1 MWTQAVF
8 VKKKKL
14 HFHKFP
20 DTCGRGL
27 NFCVCVT
34 CSVFR
39 LCDKSV
45 WRNILVFA
53 SVWLVWFFSVWGFL
67 IPLIALSLDG
77 VFRACFAVGFS
88 PFYIRFHLVG
98 PFRCPF
104 CFRPRRAK
112 NLVSIFARKS
122 RLILFSGAVGKG
134 KGLALQ
140 ARIPRLTW
148 FPLLCGFCLL
158 YTSPSPRDA

>member
-1 MWTQAVF
+1 MVSVYVTRFLSLCRVMRTFALVNYF
-8 VKKKKL
+8 VC
-14 HFHKFP
+14 F
-20 DTCGRGL
+20 TC
-27 NFCVCVT
+27 FC
-34 CSVFR
+34 SPLAR
-39 LCDKSV
+39 L
-45 WRNILVFA
+45 R
-53 SVWLVWFFSVWGFL
+53 WGFL
-67 IPLIALSLDG
+67 IPLNALSLDG

-112 NLVSIFARKS
+112 NLVLIFARKS
-122 RLILFSGAVGKG
+122 RLILFSGAVGKE

-148 FPLLCGFCLL
+148 FPLLCGFI
-158 YTSPSPRDA
+158 S